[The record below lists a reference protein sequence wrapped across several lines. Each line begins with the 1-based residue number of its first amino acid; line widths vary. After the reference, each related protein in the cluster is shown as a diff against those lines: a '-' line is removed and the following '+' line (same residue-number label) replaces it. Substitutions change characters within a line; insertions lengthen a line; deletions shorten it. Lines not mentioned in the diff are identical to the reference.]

1 MASGTALGREAAT
14 IVAGQTKTLIAHL
27 AGDDPTKVTAKI
39 VVQAAQEGDPVAL
52 ELMAREAK
60 LLGAGVVSFVH
71 AFNPQ
76 LVVIGGGVSH
86 AGDLLFEPLRA
97 EVERRIMAPFRG
109 TYEIVPAVL
118 GDKSAALGSVA
129 AAYELCVMSETRN
142 AR

>member
-1 MASGTALGREAAT
+1 
-14 IVAGQTKTLIAHL
+14 
-27 AGDDPTKVTAKI
+27 
-39 VVQAAQEGDPVAL
+39 
-52 ELMAREAK
+52 MAREAK